1 MNYTASW
8 GLDDKTCAKVFDTVA
23 NCASFIINKI
33 GVYMEASAKEFNQTG
48 DNTENKIQ
56 LTMINEDFLREDAG
70 NAVIS
75 GEEVAEMVG
84 MGDQYRQGKAQ
95 IAQETNMMEA
105 IKAKFD
111 SINERMNK
119 VPKGMDLF
127 D

>member
-1 MNYTASW
+1 
-8 GLDDKTCAKVFDTVA
+8 
-23 NCASFIINKI
+23 
-33 GVYMEASAKEFNQTG
+33 
-48 DNTENKIQ
+48 
-56 LTMINEDFLREDAG
+56 MINEEFLREDAG

-84 MGDQYRQGKAQ
+84 MGDQYRQGKTQ
-95 IAQETNMMEA
+95 IAQETNMMET

>member
-1 MNYTASW
+1 
-8 GLDDKTCAKVFDTVA
+8 
-23 NCASFIINKI
+23 
-33 GVYMEASAKEFNQTG
+33 
-48 DNTENKIQ
+48 
-56 LTMINEDFLREDAG
+56 MINEEFLREDAG
-70 NAVIS
+70 NAVVS